1 MARKPTAASRAPDA
15 SCRVVLLKG
24 KEAFLRAH
32 HTSALKES
40 LEAAHGGVGVF
51 LFDGEKDEPAAILD
65 ECRSFGLMDSHKLV
79 IVDNAEA
86 FVGKENR
93 PLVERYVQSPC
104 DGATLLL
111 RAEAWR
117 PGKLDKM
124 IGAVGAVV
132 ECKAV
137 TPEQAMKWCR
147 VRAKKRLEAEI
158 DERSAWMLVDR
169 VGPDL
174 ARLSS
179 ELEKLA
185 LAAKES
191 SEGRITPD
199 LVSQMSASSREI
211 EPWAVQEPLLTG
223 DAAAAVGAVR
233 RILDSAPRDAHVPVA
248 MAAAQL
254 AASLYALSARGGARP
269 AEVGKARKL
278 WGDRLR
284 PIEAAARRADR
295 GALRALLTDAIETDA
310 KGKSGVGRPAVSLEV
325 LAARFAQVLR

>member
-1 MARKPTAASRAPDA
+1 MARKAPSASRPLDA

-24 KEAFLRAH
+24 KEAFLRSH
-32 HTSALKES
+32 HTSALKEA

-51 LFDGEKDEPAAILD
+51 VFDGERDEPAAILD

-117 PGKLDKM
+117 PGKLDRM
-124 IGAVGAVV
+124 IAEAGAVV

-147 VRAKKRLEAEI
+147 VRAKKRLETEI

-185 LAAKES
+185 LAARGAPG
-191 SEGRITPD
+191 GRITPD
-199 LVSQMSASSREI
+199 LVAQMSASSREI
-211 EPWAVQEPLLTG
+211 EPWAVQEPLLAG
-223 DAAAAVGAVR
+223 DAAHAVGAVR
-233 RILDSAPRDAHVPVA
+233 RILGSAPRDAHVPVA

-254 AASLYALSARGGARP
+254 AASLYALSAGGDARP

-284 PIEAAARRADR
+284 PVASAARRADR
-295 GALRALLTDAIETDA
+295 AALRALLTEAIETDA
-310 KGKSGVGRPAVSLEV
+310 KGKSGVGRPAVSLEM
-325 LAARFAQVLR
+325 LAIRFAQVLR